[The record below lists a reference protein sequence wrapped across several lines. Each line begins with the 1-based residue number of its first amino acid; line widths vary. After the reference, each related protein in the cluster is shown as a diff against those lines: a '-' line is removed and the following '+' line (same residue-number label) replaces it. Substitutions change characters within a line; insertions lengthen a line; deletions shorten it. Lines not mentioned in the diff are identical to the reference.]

1 MHFLFSSILLAIIS
15 LVCNTLGLEKKANFN
30 LPETISW
37 EGNNFKI
44 HNFQCRWQL
53 WGDSGYQG
61 YLMVQWSRRM
71 EASCNLQ
78 VFVWDWCR
86 IFPIRRANM
95 CHEIRELDL
104 WWLPGRFSWQFL
116 KTSYFCHLCNLV
128 TFLWTLFCFG
138 LLHVWFGLIFDFLL
152 VFLLINTFYTSHNF
166 LHKVSNQLSNT
177 GLLLSIS
184 RFLLKSKINRTIFK
198 TIR

>member
-1 MHFLFSSILLAIIS
+1 MLNRNARGWIILQSYQTWNKLKWFQKYLRLCKRWRTLRNNFKQIDARLHFLFSSMLLAIIS

-61 YLMVQWSRRM
+61 YLMVQWPRRM

-104 WWLPGRFSWQFL
+104 WWLPGRSSCQIFINIIFL
-116 KTSYFCHLCNLV
+116 S
-128 TFLWTLFCFG
+128 
-138 LLHVWFGLIFDFLL
+138 
-152 VFLLINTFYTSHNF
+152 SP
-166 LHKVSNQLSNT
+166 
-177 GLLLSIS
+177 
-184 RFLLKSKINRTIFK
+184 
-198 TIR
+198 